1 GWPGGRRPA
10 GAGAGCAGWRPAGAG
25 AWRAG
30 PGAGARGAGRAAAGA
45 GGPGTVSTVPAPIR
59 SGSGPTAVSLAAY
72 RAGQPP
78 RTPSAAAIADRVSP
92 GRTVH
97 VAAGRAARRAAVTS
111 VIAAGAGALAG
122 AARVLPATLVA
133 VLLTAVRGLG
143 WATRRPGPARP
154 ATAARGRMHQASTRH
169 ADMVHL
175 RTMVLLPSWGQPRR
189 QRPGAAGIGPGGRKG
204 LGRRDLRQ
212 QRSP

>member
-72 RAGQPP
+72 SAGHPP
-78 RTPSAAAIADRVSP
+78 GTPSAAATADRVSP
-92 GRTVH
+92 GATVYRAGAWRPGTARTVP
-97 VAAGRAARRAAVTS
+97 GRIS
-111 VIAAGAGALAG
+111 
-122 AARVLPATLVA
+122 
-133 VLLTAVRGLG
+133 
-143 WATRRPGPARP
+143 PGSGP
-154 ATAARGRMHQASTRH
+154 TAARLAAYRA
-169 ADMVHL
+169 
-175 RTMVLLPSWGQPRR
+175 GQ
-189 QRPGAAGIGPGGRKG
+189 
-204 LGRRDLRQ
+204 
-212 QRSP
+212 